1 MKFNINEWVKSQEK
15 LVEALDPVGK
25 EDSDIDNDGDVDK
38 TDKYLKNRRK
48 AVSKAIAKEEAAFS
62 MNEGFATWRM
72 QFAPMKLSGVD
83 LDPKKT
89 YTVKARSTVEAIKKA
104 AKQAGLSGDAWMA
117 TQTHKLVK
125 VG

>member
-15 LVEALDPVGK
+15 LSEALDPVGK

-48 AVSKAIAKEEAAFS
+48 AVSKAIAKEEAAFG
-62 MNEGFATWRM
+62 MNEGLATWRM